1 MTHTTIAIVDD
12 DASAREATGRLVKSL
27 GFAVATFASAEDFLR
42 SEQIGDTAC
51 LITDVQMRGLSG
63 VDLQTLLVARGHCTP
78 IIFVTAFAEDV
89 RERVLD
95 AGAVGVL
102 AKPYKEESLINR
114 LDAALRVGGHPSGP
128 RRAAGADAASHAM

>member
-1 MTHTTIAIVDD
+1 MTNRTISIVDD
-12 DASAREATGRLVKSL
+12 DASAREATRRLVKSL

-51 LITDVQMRGLSG
+51 LIVDVQMRGLSG
-63 VDLQTLLVARGHCTP
+63 VDLQSLLVARGHCTP

-89 RERVLD
+89 RERALD

-102 AKPYKEESLINR
+102 AKPYKEESLINC
-114 LDAALRVGGHPSGP
+114 LGAALRIGGHRSEP
-128 RRAAGADAASHAM
+128 RRAVRADVASYAM